1 MSLENNQQ
9 VKSDENQEHSAK
21 VDNSRRSFAKKSAAM
36 VPVVFTLANRSA
48 WGREIDQCTQSGFTS
63 LAAGSVTAIY
73 NKRTFNPQPPVA
85 PNNTELNYRNWA
97 ILNNLPG
104 DTLPML
110 NWTVSQWEQFV
121 SNCNLPPI

>member
-1 MSLENNQQ
+1 MSLENNEQ
-9 VKSDENQEHSAK
+9 VKSDENQEGDRK

-73 NKRTFNPQPPVA
+73 IKKTFDPLPPVF
-85 PNNTELNYRNWA
+85 PDNTEADYRTWA
-97 ILNNLPG
+97 ILNGLPG
-104 DTLPML
+104 DQLPML
-110 NWTVSQWEQFV
+110 NWTVPQWEQFV
-121 SNCNLPPI
+121 SNCSL